1 MDSPQGAVDG
11 PQLLGLLA
19 LHHVRH
25 RIGRLRVLDTG
36 GILNNTVYHSNDTT
50 QMSHHLYFTGLD
62 ESVPAF
68 ISKWACNY
76 VKC

>member
-11 PQLLGLLA
+11 TQLLGLLA

-36 GILNNTVYHSNDTT
+36 GILSNTAYHSNDTT
-50 QMSHHLYFTGLD
+50 QMSHVMFTSLG
-62 ESVPAF
+62 SMKAF
-68 ISKWACNY
+68 QPS
-76 VKC
+76 

>member
-36 GILNNTVYHSNDTT
+36 GILNNTS
-50 QMSHHLYFTGLD
+50 Q
-62 ESVPAF
+62 
-68 ISKWACNY
+68 
-76 VKC
+76 

>member
-1 MDSPQGAVDG
+1 MDSPQRAVDG

-36 GILNNTVYHSNDTT
+36 GILNNIYHSNDTT
-50 QMSHHLYFTGLD
+50 SSSLGSMKVFQPSYQSGWNF
-62 ESVPAF
+62 
-68 ISKWACNY
+68 
-76 VKC
+76 

>member
-50 QMSHHLYFTGLD
+50 QIIFTSLG
-62 ESVPAF
+62 SMKVFQPV
-68 ISKWACNY
+68 IM
-76 VKC
+76 

>member
-19 LHHVRH
+19 LHHIRH

-50 QMSHHLYFTGLD
+50 HIIFTSLG
-62 ESVPAF
+62 SMKVFQPV
-68 ISKWACNY
+68 IM
-76 VKC
+76 